1 MSLLT
6 CTIDDFLSYTNVGS
20 WASPKY
26 EHKLKQPFQ
35 PEHTYVFIFGPSNH
49 LQYSFLKSL
58 PGIKIVY
65 ESPRAVNRTLG
76 HGDAPRNTLV
86 IVETIKE
93 PDEIPAVRAVPKVP
107 KKRAG
112 QSGGQPGSVPG

>member
-6 CTIDDFLSYTNVGS
+6 CVIHDFIQTYNIGKWS
-20 WASPKY
+20 SPKY
-26 EHKLKQPFQ
+26 ESKLRQFFR
-35 PEHTYVFIFGPSNH
+35 PEHTYVFIFGPNNQE
-49 LQYSFLKSL
+49 QYNFLKTL

-65 ESPRAVNRTLG
+65 ESPKAVNRTQG
-76 HGDAPRNTLV
+76 HGTEPRNTLV

-93 PDEIPAVRAVPKVP
+93 PDEIPEVRAVPKVP
-107 KKRAG
+107 KKREG